1 MVESWLTVQKKV
13 KIHNQVEIIGDNVH
27 TITPSRDTTTLNN
40 ETSICSNNML
50 LVDKR
55 KEKSLEQE
63 KN

>member
-13 KIHNQVEIIGDNVH
+13 KIHNQVEIIGDNVR
-27 TITPSRDTTTLNN
+27 TITPSQDTTTLNN

-55 KEKSLEQE
+55 KVKSLEQE